1 MPGLHM
7 HSLFHYQHSAPDVIS
22 DTTDEP
28 TLTYHNT

>member
-1 MPGLHM
+1 MPGHHM
-7 HSLFHYQHSAPDVIS
+7 HSLLHYQHSAPDVVS